1 MTPSIR
7 GPEGR
12 PNLRR
17 GVIILPSA
25 FTMANLFFGVWAI
38 VSAAEGQLIWAG
50 WFIIFSGILDMLDGR
65 IARFTRTGS
74 GFGAEL
80 DSLVDAISFGVAP
93 GLILYYQ
100 FYSVGTWSWLISFIY
115 VSAVV
120 VRLARFNVEQSG
132 GAKRYFLGLPSTTA
146 GMTLAAFYPFSQTPL
161 FQEQLSTL
169 PWAQVMGVMTILL
182 CALLLSHIP
191 YAKVPR
197 VTFRSPKGI
206 LTSALMFGGMIA
218 AITVPRYYFFPA
230 LVLYI
235 LWGLVKAFLL
245 GLQEGV
251 PDTDPLLEE
260 DDDPGDQ
267 RPIDYGQLSP
277 DRSNRTSSG

>member
-1 MTPSIR
+1 
-7 GPEGR
+7 
-12 PNLRR
+12 
-17 GVIILPSA
+17 VIILPSA
-25 FTMANLFFGVWAI
+25 FTMANLFFGIWAI
-38 VSAAEGQLIWAG
+38 VAAAEGQLIWAG

-93 GLILYYQ
+93 GMILYYQ
-100 FYSVGTWSWLISFIY
+100 FYAEGAWSWLISFIY

-161 FQEQLSTL
+161 FQAQLATL
-169 PWAQVMGVMTILL
+169 PWAQIMGVVTILL

-197 VTFRSPKGI
+197 ISFGSARGI
-206 LTSALMFGGMIA
+206 FTSIFLLAAMIT

-230 LVLYI
+230 LAIYI

-251 PDTDPLLEE
+251 PETDPLLE
-260 DDDPGDQ
+260 DDDDGED

-277 DRSNRTSSG
+277 DRSGTGGLGEESGRTGRSSSG